1 MPSSEESG
9 PLPAPPPD
17 PDPRGATDDDAMAA
31 SRRAIAHEPERF
43 LPIANISRCMK
54 NALPENA
61 KISREA
67 KELVQEATSE
77 FISFITSESSDKCLR
92 ERRKTICGE
101 DILYSM
107 RTLGFEEYIGPLSA
121 YLERF
126 RATEQARKTER
137 TGASGDEGPT
147 DSDADAHEEVRVPGD
162 LARSSTTGE

>member
-31 SRRAIAHEPERF
+31 SRRAIAHEPEKTNPRETSPPLTLPRF

-92 ERRKTICGE
+92 ERRKTICGG
-101 DILYSM
+101 
-107 RTLGFEEYIGPLSA
+107 T
-121 YLERF
+121 
-126 RATEQARKTER
+126 
-137 TGASGDEGPT
+137 
-147 DSDADAHEEVRVPGD
+147 
-162 LARSSTTGE
+162 